1 MWSRNLSVDVAR
13 RYPPPMAASIS
24 VRENRLPPMAAGQGL
39 ARPASPRHARR
50 ARSYGTN
57 MLVDRTIADVAAEKE
72 EVSSQTYDR
81 IEQRP
86 SR

>member
-1 MWSRNLSVDVAR
+1 MWSRNLTVDVAR

-24 VRENRLPPMAAGQGL
+24 VRENRLLPMAIGQGL
-39 ARPASPRHARR
+39 ALPASPRHARR
-50 ARSYGTN
+50 ARSYGMN
-57 MLVDRTIADVAAEKE
+57 MLVNRTTADVAAENE
-72 EVSSQTYDR
+72 EASSQTYDR